1 MSYFSDLGLAEPI
14 LRALEAKGYNDPT
27 PIQRDAIPALLQG
40 RDLLGIAQTGTGKTA
55 AFSLPSLHRLA
66 ADLKHRQPASCRM
79 LVLSPTRELAAQIA
93 ENMRGYAKFLNL
105 SVQCVFGGIPV
116 GKQARALVQ
125 GCDVLVAT
133 PGRLLDLIEQRAL
146 TLRNVEIFV
155 LDEADQ
161 MMDLGFI
168 VPLKRVANMLP
179 KERQSLFFSATMPK
193 AIADLG
199 KQFINNP
206 VRVEVAPQATT
217 AERVDQFVTHINQA
231 EKQALLSIKLR
242 DGLALSEGQGAI
254 DRALVFT
261 RTKHG
266 ADRVVRHL
274 NTAGVNAAA
283 IHGNK
288 SQAQRTAAL
297 LAFRKGTTP
306 VLVATDIAA
315 RGIDVSGVSHVF
327 NFEMPNVPEQYVHR
341 IGRTARAGA
350 DGVAVSFVAP
360 DEKPYLRDIER
371 LTGVQLMPMPLPD
384 DFKNEAARLP
394 LPSRKPAEA
403 EQDARREARDAKGRG
418 GAGARGAG
426 RSSGGGRNGQGRNG
440 NRTPGGQGLD
450 GRGRDAHHRDTYSRG
465 PGGDRPAAP
474 RGPVYNP
481 LAAYENEGG
490 ETRAAPRD
498 DRRPAQGGDRRPA
511 QGGDRRP
518 APAGDRRPNREGARH
533 DGPRREG
540 QSYQGQRADGQRH
553 APRGDAPRGDRSEH
567 ARTGAPRDNRGPRP
581 EGKRPEGARPHGDR
595 PAGNRPNGDRS
606 GGGERSQRRFGE
618 VAPRRGF

>member
-1 MSYFSDLGLAEPI
+1 MSYFTDLGLAEPLI
-14 LRALEAKGYNDPT
+14 RALEAKGYSDPT
-27 PIQRDAIPALLQG
+27 PIQQQSIPALLKG

-66 ADLKHRQPASCRM
+66 ADPKARQNASCRM

-93 ENMRGYAKFLNL
+93 DNMRGYAKYLSL

-116 GKQARALVQ
+116 GKQARALVG

-133 PGRLLDLIEQRAL
+133 PGRLLDLIDQRAL

-199 KQFINNP
+199 KQFINDP
-206 VRVEVAPQATT
+206 VRVEVTPQSTT
-217 AERVDQFVTHINQA
+217 VERVDQFVTHINQA
-231 EKQALLSIKLR
+231 EKQALLTLSLKE
-242 DGLALSEGQGAI
+242 GLASGKI

-288 SQAQRTAAL
+288 SQPQRTAAL
-297 LAFRKGTTP
+297 SAFRQGSTP

-315 RGIDVSGVSHVF
+315 RGIDVTGVSHVF
-327 NFEMPNVPEQYVHR
+327 NFELPNVAEQYVHR

-350 DGVAVSFVAP
+350 DGTSVSFVAP
-360 DEKPYLRDIER
+360 DEKPYLKDIEK
-371 LTGVQLMPMPLPD
+371 LTGVKLMPQSLPEN
-384 DFKNEAARLP
+384 FAKQAAQLP
-394 LPSRKPAEA
+394 APSRKPAEA
-403 EQDARREARDAKGRG
+403 EQDARREERDRKGRFGGGRGEGRG
-418 GAGARGAG
+418 GGQGRPNNNRSNGGQSRDGQSRDQHARNEHVRKEWAPRATGPVHNPLAHEERVAGAR
-426 RSSGGGRNGQGRNG
+426 S
-440 NRTPGGQGLD
+440 D
-450 GRGRDAHHRDTYSRG
+450 
-465 PGGDRPAAP
+465 
-474 RGPVYNP
+474 
-481 LAAYENEGG
+481 
-490 ETRAAPRD
+490 
-498 DRRPAQGGDRRPA
+498 GDRRPA
-511 QGGDRRP
+511 RPEGDRRP
-518 APAGDRRPNREGARH
+518 APQGDRRP
-533 DGPRREG
+533 
-540 QSYQGQRADGQRH
+540 
-553 APRGDAPRGDRSEH
+553 APQGDR
-567 ARTGAPRDNRGPRP
+567 RP
-581 EGKRPEGARPHGDR
+581 APHGDR
-595 PAGNRPNGDRS
+595 RPAPHGDRRPGGEHRPARPEGDRRPARPQGDRPQGDRPQGDRRHGGPAGGRGHPPRD
-606 GGGERSQRRFGE
+606 GGR
-618 VAPRRGF
+618 APVRGPAR